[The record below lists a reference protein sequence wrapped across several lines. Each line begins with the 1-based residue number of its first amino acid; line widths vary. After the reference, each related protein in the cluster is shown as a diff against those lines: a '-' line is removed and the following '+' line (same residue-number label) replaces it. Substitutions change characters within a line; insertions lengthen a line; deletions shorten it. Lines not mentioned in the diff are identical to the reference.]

1 MITQELLKEHF
12 EYKDGHLRWIK
23 PRAKSI
29 DLGQQFGHT
38 TKKGYRRGI
47 FFGKQVYEHNLIW
60 FYHYGVWPTSK
71 IDHRNTVKSDN
82 DIGNLREAT
91 NQQNSFN
98 TKSRK
103 NSTSKYKGVYW
114 CKRDKKWISA
124 FMVDGKASSI
134 GRFNDEA
141 EAARAY
147 DKAVKDVHREYGRLN
162 FG

>member
-1 MITQELLKEHF
+1 M
-12 EYKDGHLRWIK
+12 
-23 PRAKSI
+23 
-29 DLGQQFGHT
+29 
-38 TKKGYRRGI
+38 
-47 FFGKQVYEHNLIW
+47 IW

-82 DIGNLREAT
+82 DIDNLREAT

-124 FMVDGKASSI
+124 FMVDGKASSV
-134 GRFNDEA
+134 GRFKDESWA
-141 EAARAY
+141 GQANNEWWNGVCIKRNISNGNY
-147 DKAVKDVHREYGRLN
+147 DLEFVSMERLEKDYS
-162 FG
+162 